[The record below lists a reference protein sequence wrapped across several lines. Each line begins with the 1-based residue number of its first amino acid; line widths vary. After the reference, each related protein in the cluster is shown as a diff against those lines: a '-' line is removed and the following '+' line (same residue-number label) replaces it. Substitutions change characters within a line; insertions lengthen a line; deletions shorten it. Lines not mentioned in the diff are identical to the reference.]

1 MATIA
6 EILARLQSA
15 LPERPFGVHAGPMP
29 ILVVEPADLLEVM
42 RTLRDDPEL
51 AFDYLS
57 DLTPVDQIYFDE
69 IDVNYVLFS
78 LRHRHSLT
86 VKVRVDRD
94 DAALPSLVPLW
105 RGANF
110 QEREAYDMFGI
121 RFLGH
126 PNLTRI
132 LTWDDFPGH
141 ALRKDFAIN
150 EPALIPRNRVR
161 LDYPGAPS
169 LVPPAQEP

>member
-1 MATIA
+1 MATFA
-6 EILARLQSA
+6 EIVARLRTA
-15 LPERPFGVHAGPMP
+15 LPACRLRVIAGPMP
-29 ILVVEPADLLEVM
+29 IVLVAPGDLLDVL

-51 AFDYLS
+51 DFDYLA

-69 IDVNYVLFS
+69 LEVNYVLFS
-78 LRHRHSLT
+78 LRYGHSIT

-94 DAALPSLVPLW
+94 DAELPSVVGLW
-105 RGANF
+105 RGASF

-126 PNLTRI
+126 PNLARI

-150 EPALIPRNRVR
+150 EPALIPRSRVR

-169 LVPPAQEP
+169 LAPPEQEP

>member
-1 MATIA
+1 VKVRI
-6 EILARLQSA
+6 
-15 LPERPFGVHAGPMP
+15 
-29 ILVVEPADLLEVM
+29 D
-42 RTLRDDPEL
+42 RDDP
-51 AFDYLS
+51 
-57 DLTPVDQIYFDE
+57 V
-69 IDVNYVLFS
+69 
-78 LRHRHSLT
+78 
-86 VKVRVDRD
+86 
-94 DAALPSLVPLW
+94 LPSLVSLW

-121 RFLGH
+121 RFVGH

-141 ALRKDFAIN
+141 PLRKDFAIN

-169 LVPPAQEP
+169 LAPPDQQP

>member
-1 MATIA
+1 MAHFAAIT
-6 EILARLQSA
+6 ARVQAA
-15 LPERPFGVHAGPMP
+15 LPDRPLRTLPGPMP
-29 ILVVEPADLLEVM
+29 MLLVEPRDLLDVM
-42 RTLRDDPEL
+42 RVLRDDPDL

-57 DLTPVDQIYFDE
+57 DITPVDQIYFDE
-69 IDVNYVLFS
+69 IDVNYHLFS
-78 LRHRHSLT
+78 LRHNHSIA
-86 VKVRVDRD
+86 VKVRIDRD
-94 DAALPSLVPLW
+94 DPVLPSLVSLW

-121 RFLGH
+121 RFVGH

-141 ALRKDFAIN
+141 PLRKDFAIN

-169 LVPPAQEP
+169 LAPPDQQP